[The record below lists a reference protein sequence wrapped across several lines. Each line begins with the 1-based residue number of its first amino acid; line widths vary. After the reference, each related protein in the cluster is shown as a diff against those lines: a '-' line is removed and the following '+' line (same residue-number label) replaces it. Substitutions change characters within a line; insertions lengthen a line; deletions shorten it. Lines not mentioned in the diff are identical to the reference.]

1 MMQFL
6 KLLFSFAP
14 WIAFLVIAHGSLERL
29 KIGLV
34 VAAVLTL
41 AMAVLKLHRGAI
53 MWVGIAFFA
62 YACVAVLVFQDMWTI
77 RNMGILANGA
87 LAAGTW
93 VTMFMGKPF
102 TEEYAREHTDPSMW
116 KHPAFIRTNII
127 LTTCWAV
134 VFTVNTTVAWLKTY
148 DKSWPEWSYEATS
161 YAFLLSAMILSNV
174 YPALLK
180 RRREALAAQQQSK

>member
-6 KLLFSFAP
+6 KLLLSFAP
-14 WIAFLVIAHGSLERL
+14 WIAFLAIAHGSLERL
-29 KIGLV
+29 KVGLI

-62 YACVAVLVFQDMWTI
+62 YACVAVLAFQDMWTI

-93 VTMFMGKPF
+93 VSMFLGKPF
-102 TEEYAREHTDPSMW
+102 TEEYAREHTDPSLW
-116 KHPAFIRTNII
+116 KHPVFIRTNII
-127 LTTCWAV
+127 LTSAWGA
-134 VFTVNTTVAWLKTY
+134 VFTANTAVAWLKTY
-148 DKSWPEWSYEATS
+148 DTSWPQWTYEATS
-161 YAFLLSAMILSNV
+161 YTFLLSAMILSNV
-174 YPALLK
+174 YPAMVK
-180 RRREALAAQQQSK
+180 RRREAQAAQKA